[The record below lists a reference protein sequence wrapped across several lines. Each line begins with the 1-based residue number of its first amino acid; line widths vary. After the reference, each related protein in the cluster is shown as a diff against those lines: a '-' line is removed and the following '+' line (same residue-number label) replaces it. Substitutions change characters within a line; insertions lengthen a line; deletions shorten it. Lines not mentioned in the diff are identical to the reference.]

1 MDTFIIERVKPYL
14 RDGDVLSVIT
24 GNGIEP
30 GTDLR
35 GANHSMPNAVYRRV
49 DMKIVNERLAG
60 FRDALRG
67 INIRY
72 VVYTAGFDHI
82 QEVIAGLSAESRS
95 QVYGIDSAYEPY
107 YMKEFCFDGIES
119 MEYIE
124 KISTRIHEAGF
135 KAGISV
141 TGSALWEKDE
151 FSNFNYARFALNLD
165 QMTVQTQGALA
176 IDSRSGARG
185 IACFRD
191 RALKVLQKQ
200 NRDFPG
206 LRNEIRVFP
215 QITVGRETGD
225 GPKQYSNAAPLSYCK
240 KAVEAARA
248 CGFPGL
254 SLFYGKDSQENMLK
268 VVQAV
273 RAAKA

>member
-1 MDTFIIERVKPYL
+1 
-14 RDGDVLSVIT
+14 
-24 GNGIEP
+24 
-30 GTDLR
+30 
-35 GANHSMPNAVYRRV
+35 
-49 DMKIVNERLAG
+49 
-60 FRDALRG
+60 
-67 INIRY
+67 
-72 VVYTAGFDHI
+72 
-82 QEVIAGLSAESRS
+82 
-95 QVYGIDSAYEPY
+95 
-107 YMKEFCFDGIES
+107 MKEFSFDGIES

-141 TGSALWEKDE
+141 TGSALWEKAE
-151 FSNFNYARFALNLD
+151 FRNFNYARFTLNLN

-176 IDSRSGARG
+176 IDSRSGAS
-185 IACFRD
+185 ITCFRD
-191 RALKVLQKQ
+191 KALKVLQKQ
-200 NRDFPG
+200 NRDFPE

-215 QITVGRETGD
+215 QITVGKETGD
-225 GPKQYSNAAPLSYCK
+225 GNTGPKQYSNAAPLSYCV

-273 RAAKA
+273 RAEI